1 MEGASPGVDGI
12 QAARTPGYNIGSSPS
27 RSMQVPGYLLR
38 IVAIV
43 LSFIS
48 AIVMGVAKEAVTVIV
63 SNDSGETT
71 YPGSIKSRY
80 SSAFVYFIVANV
92 LVFFYTLI
100 SLVISLA
107 NRSGSSIMQLPLNI
121 ADILMVV
128 LLFSSNGAAIAID
141 IVAEHGQSHFGWAK
155 FCDDFYK
162 FCSRITASIVLSMIA
177 SLAYTILIIL
187 TMIGLHKKSQ

>member
-80 SSAFVYFIVANV
+80 SSAFVYLIVVNV
-92 LVFFYTLI
+92 IVLI
-100 SLVISLA
+100 YSIISLA
-107 NRSGSSIMQLPLNI
+107 LALLNRGGSRRIAMHLSI
-121 ADILMVV
+121 ADLVMVV
-128 LLFSSNGAAIAID
+128 LLFSSTGAAAAISV
-141 IVAEHGQSHFGWAK
+141 VADKGLPRYAWPK
-155 FCDDFYK
+155 FCYVLHT
-162 FCSRITASIVLSMIA
+162 FCGHIKASIVLSMFA
-177 SLAYTILIIL
+177 SLAYLLLVVLWIID
-187 TMIGLHKKSQ
+187 LHLRS